1 MDELTGTSDK
11 KKFTGMKGMFLVL
24 FGQTISLLGTTAST
38 FAIIYWAFTT
48 TGKVSTLSWITL
60 SSSLPMILLLP
71 IAGAIVDRS
80 NRKLVMILSDFGA
93 VLSTIFIFTL
103 LKLNM
108 LQPWHL
114 YISGAVVGIFHSFQ
128 FPAYS
133 VVISLIIPK
142 KHFARIHALF
152 SFVGAGAGI
161 LGPIIAG
168 FLMGLIGIA
177 NILLIDFIT
186 FLFAIATI
194 IMIYI
199 PQPQQTHQDRLSI
212 KTIFK
217 ESFSGITYIKG
228 QKSLL
233 ILLVLF
239 AISVFFANLGL
250 ILSTPMILKMTSNNA
265 MTLAFVQSSGA
276 VGGLLGALILI
287 ILGTITKKKTNGML
301 LGIFGFFI
309 GMIIFGS
316 GRDPWLWIIGVF
328 IISFFMPIVDALDQA
343 IWQSKVNPAIQGKV
357 FSVRKMLGLSL
368 GPVAAAIAGPLADKL
383 LEPAF
388 GPNGTMGSIFFIQP
402 GVGVG
407 ISVLIVLAGVFGFLV
422 ALYFAFKPEF
432 RNLEEI
438 LEDAV

>member
-177 NILLIDFIT
+177 NILLIDFLT
-186 FLFAIATI
+186 FLFAF
-194 IMIYI
+194 Y
-199 PQPQQTHQDRLSI
+199 
-212 KTIFK
+212 
-217 ESFSGITYIKG
+217 
-228 QKSLL
+228 
-233 ILLVLF
+233 
-239 AISVFFANLGL
+239 
-250 ILSTPMILKMTSNNA
+250 
-265 MTLAFVQSSGA
+265 
-276 VGGLLGALILI
+276 
-287 ILGTITKKKTNGML
+287 
-301 LGIFGFFI
+301 
-309 GMIIFGS
+309 
-316 GRDPWLWIIGVF
+316 
-328 IISFFMPIVDALDQA
+328 
-343 IWQSKVNPAIQGKV
+343 
-357 FSVRKMLGLSL
+357 
-368 GPVAAAIAGPLADKL
+368 
-383 LEPAF
+383 
-388 GPNGTMGSIFFIQP
+388 
-402 GVGVG
+402 
-407 ISVLIVLAGVFGFLV
+407 
-422 ALYFAFKPEF
+422 
-432 RNLEEI
+432 
-438 LEDAV
+438 